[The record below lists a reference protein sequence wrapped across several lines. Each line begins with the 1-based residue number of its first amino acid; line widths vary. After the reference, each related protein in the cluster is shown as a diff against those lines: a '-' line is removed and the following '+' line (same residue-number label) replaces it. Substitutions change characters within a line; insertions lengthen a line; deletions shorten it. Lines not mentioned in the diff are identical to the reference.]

1 MSSNV
6 SLITNQLYQQ
16 VKRDIQSSTTI
27 YILSSFMMYSGVK
40 LILKDLEEAVERG
53 ADIKVLTGDYLYVTQ
68 PKAIKKLLTLNRVEL
83 RLWQSNGRSFHP
95 KSYIFKHKEDGA
107 IVIGS
112 SNLSKSALTSGVEWN
127 LRMVR
132 NAENELFENAI
143 DEFIQLFYADQTMQ
157 MNKETLKIYEENY
170 REFHNE
176 HPDFSQTLSEDEEIE
191 LTFPN
196 TNDNIEPILVKDD
209 QTEYEVIE
217 PRPAQKKALK
227 QLELT
232 IEEDYNKAMVV
243 RLPA

>member
-1 MSSNV
+1 M
-6 SLITNQLYQQ
+6 
-16 VKRDIQSSTTI
+16 
-27 YILSSFMMYSGVK
+27 
-40 LILKDLEEAVERG
+40 
-53 ADIKVLTGDYLYVTQ
+53 
-68 PKAIKKLLTLNRVEL
+68 
-83 RLWQSNGRSFHP
+83 
-95 KSYIFKHKEDGA
+95 
-107 IVIGS
+107 IGS

-217 PRPAQKKALK
+217 PRPAQKKGFK
-227 QLELT
+227 T
-232 IEEDYNKAMVV
+232 IRIDD
-243 RLPA
+243 

>member
-170 REFHNE
+170 RECHNE
-176 HPDFSQTLSEDEEIE
+176 QPDFSETL
-191 LTFPN
+191 
-196 TNDNIEPILVKDD
+196 
-209 QTEYEVIE
+209 
-217 PRPAQKKALK
+217 
-227 QLELT
+227 
-232 IEEDYNKAMVV
+232 
-243 RLPA
+243 